1 MTGPTGA
8 TGPAGATGATGAT
21 GPTGPAG
28 PAGATGATGA
38 TGAEGPTGPAGP
50 AGPAGATGAT
60 GPAGPAGPTGPTG
73 PTGPAG
79 ATGAAGAAGAEGP
92 TGPTGPAGATGA
104 TGPAGSP
111 PPLNAL
117 YATNVGTQTLAST
130 GDDASFDTNQVEE
143 GSAITH
149 TASTPTFTLGESGIY
164 LISYSAVASNTTSTG
179 TVGVELENNST
190 PVPGS
195 ESQATIA
202 TTSNVANLA
211 ATVLVNV
218 TGTATITLAST
229 ENNVT
234 RTEAA
239 IVIQKLN

>member
-1 MTGPTGA
+1 MPPVLPDL
-8 TGPAGATGATGAT
+8 PALLVRQARQAQRVRRVPRAPPGLLVLPDPLAQRV
-21 GPTGPAG
+21 PPDLPALPG
-28 PAGATGATGA
+28 QPVLLDLLGLPVQL
-38 TGAEGPTGPAGP
+38 ERR
-50 AGPAGATGAT
+50 
-60 GPAGPAGPTGPTG
+60 
-73 PTGPAG
+73 
-79 ATGAAGAAGAEGP
+79 EGP

-234 RTEAA
+234 LTEAA